1 MDNCTAGPA
10 ILSCNVL
17 QHSLLQLHFIDAVQC
32 SIVECR
38 VTAASSVARKGAKG
52 GKVSKGGKGGKG
64 VSPGGTQCN
73 AAYVTQ

>member
-1 MDNCTAGPA
+1 MHCIT
-10 ILSCNVL
+10 V

-32 SIVECR
+32 SRVECS